1 MKPLDPSEPKDVA
14 GGKFTEPLIDG
25 PTFPP
30 YQIDPLPDA
39 ESLPAELHPDQT
51 VR

>member
-1 MKPLDPSEPKDVA
+1 MKPLKPTETHEVA
-14 GGKFTEPLIDG
+14 GGKFTEPMIDG

-30 YQIDPLPDA
+30 YQIDPPPEA
-39 ESLPAELHPDQT
+39 EPLPAELHPDST